1 MLLAWM
7 LRLSLFLTTFVHP
20 YYVSVTEIEYNHQK
34 KEIGVACKFF
44 IDDLEEAIKEA
55 GAGKTD
61 LIKGEKSRNTKL
73 LDEYLKAHLALSADG
88 RRIDL
93 KFIGYEL
100 DQEAIWCFL
109 EATPVETFRRL
120 SIRGDMLFE
129 LRKDQINLFHA
140 TVNGTRK
147 SQRLTLPDR
156 TFSLDFSN

>member
-1 MLLAWM
+1 MLLVWM
-7 LRLSLFLTTFVHP
+7 LHLSLMCSTPVHP
-20 YYVSVTEIEYNHQK
+20 YYVSVTEIEYDLQK

-44 IDDLEEAIKEA
+44 VDDIEEAIKEA

-61 LIKGEKSRNTKL
+61 LIKGDKSRNTKL
-73 LDEYLKAHLALSADG
+73 LEEYLAAHFGVLTDG
-88 RRIDL
+88 RRINL

-109 EATPVETFRRL
+109 EAPSVDPFKRL

-156 TFSLDFSN
+156 TFTLDFSN